1 MSPNG
6 KQSISA
12 NIKPSDR
19 ISGNKFS
26 GTYQVP
32 IPLKS
37 FHQPGLW
44 TLTNL
49 DIEDD
54 AGNDLDI
61 YRSGEWGTP
70 VSDAERSIIGLRLGT
85 PSRLSFNYNNSD
97 YKPIA
102 MKRKRLN

>member
-1 MSPNG
+1 M
-6 KQSISA
+6 A
-12 NIKPSDR
+12 NKVFQQNKTIDR

-61 YRSGEWGTP
+61 YRSGSGYT
-70 VSDAERSIIGLRLGT
+70 R
-85 PSRLSFNYNNSD
+85 
-97 YKPIA
+97 
-102 MKRKRLN
+102 

>member
-1 MSPNG
+1 MLVRLKLDDLDSGLTGINSSGGYDSIGYIDFVSPNG

-12 NIKPSDR
+12 NIKSSDR

-54 AGNDLDI
+54 AGNDLI
-61 YRSGEWGTP
+61 FTAQGSGIRP
-70 VSDAERSIIGLRLGT
+70 LAMLSD
-85 PSRLSFNYNNSD
+85 P
-97 YKPIA
+97 
-102 MKRKRLN
+102 